1 MAMRRLAMRKLREI
15 LRLKWDCEVSDR
27 DVAKSCGVARSTVSD
42 CKHRATAAGLSW
54 PLPTDMDDG
63 ALEARLY
70 PPHPGARERQLPDF
84 PNVHREMS
92 RRGVTLQLL
101 WLEYR
106 QQHGEAAYQYSQY
119 TVLYRQWQQK
129 LDVVMRQS
137 HRAGEKTFIDFA
149 GQTLG
154 LTNPETGEVKQAQI
168 FVATLG
174 ASTYTYAE
182 ALADQ
187 SIDSWTHAHI
197 NTFKYFEG
205 VTAVLV
211 PDNLKAG
218 VNKACF
224 YEPEINP
231 TYTDLAE
238 HYATAVIPARVRKPR
253 DKSKVENG
261 VLQVERWVLAPLRNH
276 KFFSLHEMNAAILE
290 RLDWLNHRPLTNM
303 NGETRRTLY
312 EKIDRPSLKS
322 LPTGDFTISH
332 WKCDVGV
339 NIDYHV
345 QFAGYYY
352 SVPYQLVSQ
361 RIDIKSTSE
370 IIECL
375 FKGKRVALHQRRL
388 DGHEKYVTDASH
400 RPKSHQRHAEWSP
413 SRLVDWGKKHGP
425 ATGEVVAS
433 MIKSR
438 PHPEQGYRSCL
449 GLMRLARRY
458 SSKRLETACA
468 RACVLKVFSYKS
480 IESMLRTGMDK
491 VPIHQP
497 SAAPALPQH
506 RNIRGAGYYNK
517 EKEK

>member
-1 MAMRRLAMRKLREI
+1 MRKVREI
-15 LRLKWDCEVSDR
+15 LRLKWDCRVSDR

-42 CKHRATAAGLSW
+42 CVHRASAAGLSW
-54 PLPTDMDDG
+54 PLRPDLDDG
-63 ALEARLY
+63 SLEALLY
-70 PPHPGARERQLPDF
+70 PPHPGARERVLPDF
-84 PNVHREMS
+84 PHMHREMS

-119 TVLYRQWQQK
+119 TVLYRQWEQK

-149 GQTLG
+149 GQTLEI
-154 LTNPETGEVKQAQI
+154 TDAKTGEIKPAQV

-187 SIDSWTHAHI
+187 TVGSWIDAHV
-197 NTFKYFEG
+197 NAFAYFGG

-224 YEPEINP
+224 YEPEENP
-231 TYTDLAE
+231 AYSELAG

-261 VLQVERWVLAPLRNH
+261 VLQIERWVLAPLRNH
-276 KFFSLHEMNAAILE
+276 KFFSLHEANVAIRE
-290 RLDWLNHRPLTNM
+290 RLEWLNNRPLTNM
-303 NGETRRTLY
+303 AGATRRSLY
-312 EKIDRPSLKS
+312 EQIDRPALKP
-322 LPTGDFTISH
+322 LPADRFTISH
-332 WKCDVGV
+332 WKCNVGV

-345 QFAGYYY
+345 QFDRFYY
-352 SVPYQLVSQ
+352 SVPFQLVHQ
-361 RIDIKSTSE
+361 RVDIKSTSE
-370 IIECL
+370 TVECL
-375 FKGKRVALHQRRL
+375 YKGKRVALHKRRL
-388 DGHEKYVTDASH
+388 DGHEKYVTDPAH

-413 SRLVDWGKKHGP
+413 SRLIAWGSTHGP
-425 ATGEVVAS
+425 ATSEVVAS
-433 MIKSR
+433 IIKAR

-458 SSKRLETACA
+458 DSKRLEAACA
-468 RACVLKVFSYKS
+468 RACALKTFSYKS

-491 VPIHQP
+491 VPIQQP
-497 SAAPALPQH
+497 SAVSVLPKH
-506 RNIRGAGYYNK
+506 RNIRGAAYYNK
-517 EKEK
+517 EESE

>member
-1 MAMRRLAMRKLREI
+1 MAMRRLAMRKVREI
-15 LRLKWDCEVSDR
+15 LRLKWNCKVSDR
-27 DVAKSCGVARSTVSD
+27 DVAKSCGIARSTVTD
-42 CKHRATAAGLSW
+42 CVHRAVAAGLSW
-54 PLPTDMDDG
+54 PLPTDVDDG

-70 PPHPGARERQLPDF
+70 PPHPGARERALPEF
-84 PNVHREMS
+84 THIHREMS

-119 TVLYRQWQQK
+119 TVLYREWEQK

-149 GQTLG
+149 GQTLEI
-154 LTNPETGEVKQAQI
+154 TNAETGEVKEAQI

-187 SIDSWTHAHI
+187 TIDSWSGAHV
-197 NTFKYFEG
+197 NMFTYFDG

-224 YEPEINP
+224 YEPETNP
-231 TYTDLAE
+231 TYAELAG

-276 KFFSLHEMNAAILE
+276 KFFSLSEANVAIRE
-290 RLDWLNHRPLTNM
+290 RLDWLNNRPLTNM
-303 NGETRRTLY
+303 GGATRKSLY
-312 EKIDRPSLKS
+312 EQIDKPALKS
-322 LPTGDFTISH
+322 LPTSRFEISH
-332 WKCDVGV
+332 WKCNVGV

-345 QFAGYYY
+345 QLDGYYY
-352 SVPYQLVSQ
+352 SVPFQLVHQ
-361 RIDIKSTSE
+361 RVDIKSTAE
-370 IIECL
+370 AVECL
-375 FKGKRVALHQRRL
+375 FKGKRVALHRRRL
-388 DGHEKYVTDASH
+388 DTPDKYVTDAAH

-413 SRLVDWGKKHGP
+413 SRLISWGEKHGP

-433 MIKSR
+433 IIKSR

-458 SSKRLETACA
+458 SSKRLEAACVRACA
-468 RACVLKVFSYKS
+468 LKTFSYKS

-491 VPIHQP
+491 VPVQQP
-497 SAAPALPQH
+497 SAVTVLPKH
-506 RNIRGAGYYNK
+506 RNIRGAAYYNK
-517 EKEK
+517 EESE